1 MQILVQKRIVLHEN
15 ASLLVLRQ
23 IHLVADLLPL
33 LRFIRSH
40 VKFCD
45 LVSRNLFEALQR
57 VAQCPLAQIV
67 GIPVVVD
74 VVLVLVGACDAVQHI
89 ESLTL
94 SIVHSPRPE
103 AGKLHQHIDTVL
115 TQITLIAGIVG
126 VVVDGVGHGA
136 VAVDLLKGDLPLV
149 VTLHAGEGDHGIE
162 RTGQALLPRVML
174 RTI

>member
-1 MQILVQKRIVLHEN
+1 MQIFVQKRIVLHEN
-15 ASLLVLRQ
+15 ASLLVFRQ

-57 VAQCPLAQIV
+57 VAQCPLAQVV
-67 GIPVVVD
+67 GIPVVID
-74 VVLVLVGACDAVQHI
+74 VVLVLVGTGDAVEHI
-89 ESLTL
+89 TSLIL
-94 SIVHSPRPE
+94 GIMHSPCPE
-103 AGKLHQHIDTVL
+103 AGELHQRIDTIL
-115 TQITLIAGIVG
+115 TQIAFVAGIVG
-126 VVVDGVGHGA
+126 VVIDGVGNGA
-136 VAVDLLKGDLPLV
+136 VAVDLLKGNLPLV

-162 RTGQALLPRVML
+162 RAGQALLPRVML